1 MKTYAP
7 KGLHGAMLRELLADL
22 HATPLEV
29 AKHLQVSE
37 RTVWRWLKEENAP
50 FAVLAAL
57 WHETPRGR
65 ETGALDVGNA
75 LVIERGLA
83 RSLQGLADGRAAQ
96 LARLV
101 AISDT
106 GAANDA
112 LSVGPWSV
120 RPVAVAVPRLVDV
133 GPNFGK
139 VGEDKGGQNGP
150 ADQNKGFAG

>member
-1 MKTYAP
+1 
-7 KGLHGAMLRELLADL
+7 MLRDLLADL
-22 HATPLEV
+22 HATPLQA

-83 RSLQGLADGRAAQ
+83 RSLQGLADGRMAQ
-96 LARLV
+96 LSRLV

-112 LSVGPWSV
+112 LLVGPV
-120 RPVAVAVPRLVDV
+120 AAGGVERFQQGIYKPKRPPSPPPAAKFNQMVQSGAEGQSAQV
-133 GPNFGK
+133 GQLQP
-139 VGEDKGGQNGP
+139 
-150 ADQNKGFAG
+150 